1 MYKDKLEQ
9 NLPNFEQGGH
19 EMIVTKLHKDVREM
33 QIFCVILDI
42 VTTKHLLVKLWHYHQ
57 FLSYVKVMW
66 PVIDMDIATYIFG
79 LQSFDSIYSLFYKT
93 QKKII
98 TAGTTRLAT
107 LPVSC
112 ITKKLQ

>member
-1 MYKDKLEQ
+1 
-9 NLPNFEQGGH
+9 
-19 EMIVTKLHKDVREM
+19 
-33 QIFCVILDI
+33 
-42 VTTKHLLVKLWHYHQ
+42 
-57 FLSYVKVMW
+57 
-66 PVIDMDIATYIFG
+66 MDIATYIFG

>member
-1 MYKDKLEQ
+1 
-9 NLPNFEQGGH
+9 
-19 EMIVTKLHKDVREM
+19 
-33 QIFCVILDI
+33 
-42 VTTKHLLVKLWHYHQ
+42 
-57 FLSYVKVMW
+57 
-66 PVIDMDIATYIFG
+66 MDIATYIFG

-93 QKKII
+93 QKKKII